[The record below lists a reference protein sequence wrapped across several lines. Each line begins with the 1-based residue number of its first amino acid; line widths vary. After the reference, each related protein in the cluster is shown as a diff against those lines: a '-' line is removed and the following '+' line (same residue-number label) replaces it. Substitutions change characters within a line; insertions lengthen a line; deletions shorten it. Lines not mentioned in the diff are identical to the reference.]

1 MPIDKIKLT
10 EAMIEKEMNM
20 SDLAKKS
27 EVSKSQISRLMKE
40 DTKKIRLD
48 TLGKIANA
56 LEIDYKALYIQN
68 MHQILHLSLQLF
80 EI

>member
-56 LEIDYKALYIQN
+56 LEIDYKAL
-68 MHQILHLSLQLF
+68 LKD
-80 EI
+80 EEK